1 LPVLLPAILADLVP
15 RPWRVDEVEVEIVEP
30 DLAHGG
36 LELLERL
43 VISLRL
49 GRQFRGH
56 VDLLA
61 RNARV
66 THRSSDRRLVLVGA
80 GSVDVAVAQPQS
92 VSDGVVALVAL
103 LEQPR
108 AEPDLGNLV
117 SVAEGVSLGQHTH
130 ECSNSC

>member
-1 LPVLLPAILADLVP
+1 M
-15 RPWRVDEVEVEIVEP
+15 DEVEVEIVEP